1 MISTSNGWRSRRSV
15 DRGLRPRASEISLPA
30 PTNLPLG
37 DVQVSSGSSFELI
50 FFTAAD
56 LGFERGRVN
65 GVWREGDPDW
75 RVASGEGC
83 FEILKRKDEYFRQY
97 KRMYPQRLP
106 LEIAAKIAG

>member
-1 MISTSNGWRSRRSV
+1 MRSV

-56 LGFERGRVN
+56 LGFERGSVN
-65 GVWREGDPDW
+65 GVWREGDPDL
-75 RVASGEGC
+75 RAASGEGY
-83 FEILKRKDEYFRQY
+83 FEILKHQDRQHREGGMG
-97 KRMYPQRLP
+97 KGGHVR
-106 LEIAAKIAG
+106 A